1 MKKILSIV
9 LLILLLCSNSYA
21 AVKKGK
27 GEVTLSNQ
35 SVDWLIKYIRGKG
48 SKKPMAFIL
57 SSNGAW
63 SSYWYCGEGACR
75 DGNFMPTIRK
85 CEADTDTECGIFARR
100 RTILWD
106 NGVKPKK
113 AVINSKWSDQ
123 EIKDKLKEWGFLGGS
138 TSSTTTTTP
147 KITKKKNGNKG
158 STVEQLETLAALFKA
173 GSLTKEEYDKAK
185 KKVLSD

>member
-9 LLILLLCSNSYA
+9 VLILLLCSNSY